1 MDDAPVQS
9 ALERQAPAV
18 QILDSGG
25 QVRVMIILFHPR
37 STKPKNR
44 RLPLSV
50 LYLAAVLE
58 GREEYE
64 IVDGNADPDPLAT
77 IDALMASRSVD
88 LLGVSV
94 MPGPQLPQ
102 AVAVC
107 RTFREKYP
115 RVPIVWG
122 GYFSSLYTEAA
133 LNARYVD
140 FVVKGQGEDTLLE
153 LIDALRGSR
162 DFSRIRGLAFKDPFG
177 LHVHTAERPLKAPDE
192 FPWPPYHRLDPNK
205 YIANTFLGSRTAVH
219 QASIG
224 CPFRCNFCGVVPVY
238 DREKME
244 SPARTVAI
252 LDHLQRQYGVNS
264 VQFYDN
270 NFFLREDHA
279 RELAERLAPLNLRW
293 WCEAR
298 VDIVLGYSDSTLR
311 LLREAGCVMI
321 FFGVES
327 GSDAALRNMKKQ
339 LTAEETLA
347 LARRIRQFGIVP
359 EYSLIFGNPEDAE
372 RDVAQNIAFAR
383 RIKSVNPDVE
393 IVVQTYVPTPQRSG
407 AYGDVEV
414 EFPRT
419 PDEWITDRWYPY
431 LIRTDPQLPWLPT
444 HVKQRI
450 RDFETVM
457 NSRWPTTQDIRLPG
471 WGRALLKTLGSWR
484 YALGAYDHPAELR
497 LAQKLVRLRQPRLES
512 L

>member
-1 MDDAPVQS
+1 
-9 ALERQAPAV
+9 
-18 QILDSGG
+18 
-25 QVRVMIILFHPR
+25 MIVLFHPR
-37 STKPKNR
+37 STRPKNR

-64 IVDGNADPDPLAT
+64 IVDGNADPDPWST
-77 IDALMASRSVD
+77 IDALAQSKPIE
-88 LLGVSV
+88 LLAVSV
-94 MPGPQLPQ
+94 MPGPQLRS
-102 AVAVC
+102 AVPVC
-107 RTFREKYP
+107 RAFREKYP

-122 GYFSSLYTEAA
+122 GYFASLYTDAA
-133 LNARYVD
+133 LNASYVD
-140 FVVKGQGEDTLLE
+140 FVAKGQGEDTLVE

-162 DFSRIRGLAFKDPFG
+162 DFSRIRGLAFKDQFG
-177 LHVHTAERPLKAPDE
+177 LQVHTAERPLKGPDE
-192 FPWPPYHRLDPNK
+192 FPWPPYHRLDQSK
-205 YIANTFLGSRTAVH
+205 YIARTFLGSRTAVH

-238 DREKME
+238 EREKME
-244 SPARTVAI
+244 SPARTAAI
-252 LDHLQRQYGVNS
+252 LNHLQTTYGVNA

-279 RELAERLAPLNLRW
+279 LELAGRIAPLNLHW

-298 VDIVLGYSDSTLR
+298 VDIVLRYSDDTLR
-311 LLREAGCVMI
+311 QLRRAGCVMI

-327 GSDAALRNMKKQ
+327 GSDAVLRNMKKQ

-347 LARRIRQFGIVP
+347 LARRIREFDIIP
-359 EYSLIFGNPEDAE
+359 EYSFIFGNPQDAE
-372 RDVAQNIAFAR
+372 RDLAENIAFVR
-383 RIKSVNPDVE
+383 RIKEVNPAVE
-393 IVVQTYVPTPQRSG
+393 IVVQTYVPTPQRGGS
-407 AYGDVEV
+407 YGDVEV
-414 EFPRT
+414 EFPST
-419 PDEWITDRWYPY
+419 PDEWITDHWYRF
-431 LIRTDPQLPWLPT
+431 LIRTDPQLPWLPSR
-444 HVKQRI
+444 VKRRI

-471 WGRALLKTLGSWR
+471 WGRTLLQSLSGWR
-484 YALGAYDHPAELR
+484 YALGAYDFPAELR

>member
-1 MDDAPVQS
+1 
-9 ALERQAPAV
+9 
-18 QILDSGG
+18 
-25 QVRVMIILFHPR
+25 MIILFHPR

-50 LYLAAVLE
+50 LYLGAVLE

-64 IVDGNADPDPLAT
+64 IVDGNADPDPWAT
-77 IDALMASRSVD
+77 IDALMDAAAARGRPVE

-94 MPGPQLPQ
+94 MPGPQLRSAIP
-102 AVAVC
+102 VC
-107 RTFREKYP
+107 RRFREKYP

-122 GYFSSLYTEAA
+122 GYFASLYTQAT
-133 LNARYVD
+133 LNAHYVD
-140 FVVKGQGEDTLLE
+140 FVAKGQGEDTLLE
-153 LIDALRGSR
+153 LLEALRGGR
-162 DFSRIRGLAFKDPFG
+162 DFSRIRGLAYKDQFG

-192 FPWPPYHRLDPNK
+192 FPWPPYHRLDASK

-252 LDHLQRQYGVNS
+252 LDHLQTTYGVNA

-279 RELAERLAPLNLRW
+279 RELAGRIAPLNLRW

-298 VDIVLGYSDSTLR
+298 VDIVLGYSDDTLR
-311 LLREAGCVMI
+311 MLRAAGCVMI

-327 GSDAALRNMKKQ
+327 GSDAALREMKKQ
-339 LTAEETLA
+339 LTVGQTVE
-347 LARRIRQFGIVP
+347 LARRIREFGIVP
-359 EYSLIFGNPEDAE
+359 EYSMIFGNPADAE
-372 RDVAQNIAFAR
+372 RDVAENIAFAR
-383 RIKSVNPDVE
+383 RVKKVNPDVE
-393 IVVQTYVPTPQRSG
+393 IVVQTYVPTPQKSG

-414 EFPRT
+414 QFPST

-431 LIRTDPQLPWLPT
+431 LIRTDPELPWLPA
-444 HVKQRI
+444 HVKRRI

-457 NSRWPTTQDIRLPG
+457 NSRWPTMQDLRLPG
-471 WGRALLKTLGSWR
+471 WGRALLKLLSGWR
-484 YALGAYDHPAELR
+484 YALGAYSFPAELR
-497 LAQKLVRLRQPRLES
+497 FAQKLVRLRQPRLES

>member
-1 MDDAPVQS
+1 
-9 ALERQAPAV
+9 
-18 QILDSGG
+18 
-25 QVRVMIILFHPR
+25 MIILFHPR

-50 LYLAAVLE
+50 LYLGAVLE

-64 IVDGNADPDPLAT
+64 IVDGNVDPDPWAT
-77 IDALMASRSVD
+77 IDALTQNHRVE
-88 LLGVSV
+88 LLAVSV
-94 MPGPQLPQ
+94 MPGPQLQ
-102 AVAVC
+102 SAVPVC
-107 RTFREKYP
+107 RAFREKYP

-122 GYFSSLYTEAA
+122 GYFASLYTEAA

-162 DFSRIRGLAFKDPFG
+162 DFARIRGMAFKDQFG

-192 FPWPPYHRLDPNK
+192 FPWPPYHRLDASR
-205 YIANTFLGSRTAVH
+205 YIARTFLGSRTAVH

-244 SPARTVAI
+244 SPERTTAI
-252 LDHLQRQYGVNS
+252 LAHLQKSFGIDS

-279 RELAERLAPLNLRW
+279 RELAGRIAPLKLKW

-298 VDIVLGYSDSTLR
+298 VDIVNSYSDDTLR
-311 LLREAGCVMI
+311 LLRKAGCVMI

-327 GSDAALRNMKKQ
+327 GSDTALRAMKKQ
-339 LTAEETLA
+339 LTAGETVA
-347 LARRIRQFGIVP
+347 LARRIQEFDIVP
-359 EYSLIFGNPEDAE
+359 EYSMIFGNPEDPE
-372 RDVAQNIAFAR
+372 RDLAENIAFVR
-383 RIKSVNPDVE
+383 RVKRANPHVE
-393 IVVQTYVPTPQRSG
+393 IVVQTYVPTPQKSG
-407 AYGDVEV
+407 TWGDVEV
-414 EFPRT
+414 PFPAT
-419 PDEWITDRWYPY
+419 PDDWISDRWYPY
-431 LIRTDPQLPWLPT
+431 LIRTNPELPWLPPRIRR
-444 HVKQRI
+444 RI

-457 NSRWPTTQDIRLPG
+457 NSRWPTTQDMRLPG
-471 WGRALLKTLGSWR
+471 WGRTLLQSLSSWR
-484 YALGAYDHPAELR
+484 YALGAYDFPAELR
-497 LAQKLVRLRQPRLES
+497 MAQKLVRLRQPRLES

>member
-1 MDDAPVQS
+1 
-9 ALERQAPAV
+9 
-18 QILDSGG
+18 
-25 QVRVMIILFHPR
+25 MIVLFHPR

-50 LYLAAVLE
+50 LHLAAVLE

-64 IVDGNADPDPLAT
+64 IVDGNVDPDPWAT
-77 IDALMASRSVD
+77 IDALLQSGHVT

-94 MPGPQLPQ
+94 MPGPQLQ
-102 AVAVC
+102 SAIAVC
-107 RTFREKYP
+107 CAAREKYP
-115 RVPIVWG
+115 RVPIAWG
-122 GYFSSLYTEAA
+122 GYFASLYTEAS
-133 LNARYVD
+133 LNAKYVD
-140 FVVKGQGEDTLLE
+140 FVVKGQGEETLLE
-153 LIDALRGSR
+153 LIDALRGAR
-162 DFSRIRGLAFKDPFG
+162 DFSGIRGMAFKDQFG

-192 FPWPPYHRLDPNK
+192 FPWLPYHRLDASK
-205 YIANTFLGSRTAVH
+205 YVARTFLGSRTAVH

-252 LDHLQRQYGVNS
+252 LDSLQSKYGVNA

-279 RELAERLAPLNLRW
+279 RELAGRIAPLNLRW

-298 VDIVLGYSDSTLR
+298 VDIVLGYSDDTLR
-311 LLREAGCVMI
+311 KLRAAGCVMI

-327 GSDAALRNMKKQ
+327 GNDAALRSMKKQ
-339 LTAEETLA
+339 LTAEETIA
-347 LARRIRQFGIVP
+347 LARRIREFGIVP

-372 RDVAQNIAFAR
+372 RDVAENIAFAR
-383 RIKSVNPDVE
+383 RIKKANPDVE
-393 IVVQTYVPTPQRSG
+393 IVVQTYVPTPQRNG
-407 AYGDVEV
+407 AYGDVELS
-414 EFPRT
+414 FPRT
-419 PDEWITDRWYPY
+419 PDEWIGEKWYPL
-431 LIRTDPQLPWLPT
+431 LIRTDPRLPWLPR
-444 HVKQRI
+444 HVKRRI
-450 RDFETVM
+450 QDFETVM
-457 NSRWPTTQDIRLPG
+457 NSRWPTTQDMRLPG
-471 WGRALLKTLGSWR
+471 WGRALLKTLSSWR
-484 YALGAYDHPAELR
+484 YTLGAYGHPAELR

>member
-1 MDDAPVQS
+1 
-9 ALERQAPAV
+9 
-18 QILDSGG
+18 
-25 QVRVMIILFHPR
+25 MIILFHPR

-50 LYLAAVLE
+50 LYLGAVLE
-58 GREEYE
+58 GREEYQ
-64 IVDGNADPDPLAT
+64 IVDGNADPDPMGT
-77 IDALMASRSVD
+77 IDAIMAAKRVE

-94 MPGPQLPQ
+94 MPGPQLLS
-102 AVAVC
+102 AVPLC
-107 RTFREKYP
+107 RAFREKYP

-122 GYFSSLYTEAA
+122 GYFASLYAEAA
-133 LNARYVD
+133 LNAKYVD

-162 DFSRIRGLAFKDPFG
+162 DFSKVRGLAFKDQFG
-177 LHVHTAERPLKAPDE
+177 LHVHTAERPLKAPDD
-192 FPWPPYHRLDPNK
+192 FPWPPYHRLDPAK
-205 YIANTFLGSRTAVH
+205 YIARTFLGSRTAVH

-252 LDHLQRQYGVNS
+252 LDHLQSTYGMNA

-279 RELAERLAPLNLRW
+279 RELAGRIEPLNLRW

-298 VDIVLGYSDSTLR
+298 VDIVLGYSDDTLR
-311 LLREAGCVMI
+311 SLRRAGCVMI

-327 GSDAALRNMKKQ
+327 GSNATLRNMKKQ
-339 LTAEETLA
+339 LTAEETIE

-359 EYSLIFGNPEDAE
+359 EYSMIFGNPDDAE
-372 RDVAQNIAFAR
+372 RDVAENIAFVR
-383 RIKSVNPDVE
+383 RIKKVNPDVE
-393 IVVQTYVPTPQRSG
+393 IVVQTYVPTPQKSG

-414 EFPRT
+414 KFPST
-419 PDEWITDRWYPY
+419 PDEWITDCWYPY
-431 LIRTDPQLPWLPT
+431 LIRTNPQLPWLPP

-457 NSRWPTTQDIRLPG
+457 NSRWPTTQDMRLPG

-484 YALGAYDHPAELR
+484 YALGAYDYPGELR
-497 LAQKLVRLRQPRLES
+497 VAQKLVRLRQPRLES

>member
-1 MDDAPVQS
+1 
-9 ALERQAPAV
+9 
-18 QILDSGG
+18 
-25 QVRVMIILFHPR
+25 MIILFHPR

-58 GREEYE
+58 GREDYQ
-64 IVDGNADPDPLAT
+64 IVDGNADPDPWAT
-77 IDALMASRSVD
+77 IDALMRSKPVE

-94 MPGPQLPQ
+94 MPGPQLPA

-107 RTFREKYP
+107 RAFREKYP

-122 GYFSSLYTEAA
+122 GYFASLYTEAA
-133 LNARYVD
+133 LNAPYVD

-153 LIDALRGSR
+153 LIDTLRGSR
-162 DFSRIRGLAFKDPFG
+162 DFSRGFSHISGLAFKDQFG
-177 LHVHTAERPLKAPDE
+177 LHVHTAERPLKAPDD
-192 FPWPPYHRLDPNK
+192 FPWPPYHRLDPAK
-205 YIANTFLGSRTAVH
+205 YIAHTFLGSRTAVH

-244 SPARTVAI
+244 SPARTAAI
-252 LDHLQRQYGVNS
+252 LDHLQTNYGVNS

-279 RELAERLAPLNLRW
+279 RELAGRIAPLNLRW

-298 VDIVLGYSDSTLR
+298 VDIVLGYSDATLR
-311 LLREAGCVMI
+311 ALRQAGCVMI

-327 GSDAALRNMKKQ
+327 GSDATLRNMKKQ
-339 LTAEETLA
+339 LTAEETVE

-383 RIKSVNPDVE
+383 RIKGVNPDVE

-431 LIRTDPQLPWLPT
+431 LIRTDPQLPWLPP
-444 HVKQRI
+444 HVKRRI

-457 NSRWPTTQDIRLPG
+457 NSRWPTTQDIRLPR